1 MAGGDLKSDDLEILV
16 DKTVIRKAEKKD
28 CAAMLELVK
37 ELALYERAPDE
48 VTVTLKEMEE
58 AGFGHSPVWWAFV
71 AEVQGKLAGISL
83 YYIRYSTWKGRRLYL
98 EDIVVNEAF
107 RGKGLGKLLF
117 DATAREAARLEMNGM
132 TWQVLDWNQPAI
144 NFYNRYNATIDKGW
158 LNASLSKEQI
168 ANF

>member
-1 MAGGDLKSDDLEILV
+1 MER
-16 DKTVIRKAEKKD
+16 TVIRKAEKKD
-28 CAAMLELVK
+28 CAAMLELVR
-37 ELALYERAPDE
+37 ELAVYEKAPDE
-48 VTVTLKEMEE
+48 VTVSLDEMKE
-58 AGFGHSPVWWAFV
+58 AGFGPSPVWWAFV
-71 AEVQGKLAGISL
+71 AETDGKLVGISL

-117 DATAREAARLEMNGM
+117 DATAREAGRMGMKGM

-144 NFYNRYNATIDKGW
+144 NFYKRYQASIEKGW
-158 LNASLSKEQI
+158 LNASLSEEQL